1 VTQIY
6 STGGSIQRTKVAA
19 INPLKNELQE
29 KHVLWFKTQYTRH
42 VCLVS
47 DDSYLGLAVN
57 PWVFSLLK
65 YWLKAVFVPVNR
77 QFSVCDMILQY
88 SKSKLS

>member
-1 VTQIY
+1 M
-6 STGGSIQRTKVAA
+6 
-19 INPLKNELQE
+19 NPIRKELEE

-47 DDSYLGLAVN
+47 DDSQLGLEVN

-77 QFSVCDMILQY
+77 
-88 SKSKLS
+88 